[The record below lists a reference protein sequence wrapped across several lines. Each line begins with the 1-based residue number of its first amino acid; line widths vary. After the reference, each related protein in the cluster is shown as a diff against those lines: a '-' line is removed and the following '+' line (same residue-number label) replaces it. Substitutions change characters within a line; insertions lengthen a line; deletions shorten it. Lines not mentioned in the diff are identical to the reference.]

1 MKILVLN
8 WQDLANPQS
17 GGAEIHLHE
26 IFGRLASRGHEVTLL
41 CSGWSGARS
50 RAESTGLQIHRTG
63 RRNTFSLAAPA
74 YYRRNLAGEAWDVVV
89 EDLNKVPLFTPF
101 WVGRPVVLLVHHLFG
116 ATAFRE
122 ASAPFAA
129 ATWLLERP
137 IPAVYRRLPAQAVSE
152 STADDLVARGL
163 HRDDIRVIH
172 NGVDLRF
179 FSPDPRGERF
189 AEPTFL
195 YVGRLKRYKRIDL
208 VLDALALLRERGVH
222 ARLRIAGRGD
232 EEGRLRA
239 QVERLG
245 LADRVAFEGFVT
257 EDRKRELL
265 RQSWGAVLAS
275 PKEGWGITNIEAAA
289 CGTPAVAADSPGL
302 RESVVHGRTGL
313 LVPYGSVAGLADAL
327 ASLAADPAR
336 VAALG
341 TAARAFAEGF
351 SWDHAADLTEEHL
364 CEVAEVKL
372 ARSAPGSTGAKGNG
386 SGSRGNGS
394 RGNGAGHRGNGAG
407 SRGNGKGR

>member
-26 IFGRLASRGHEVTLL
+26 IFGRLAARGHEVTLL
-41 CSGWSGARS
+41 CSGWAGARP
-50 RAESTGLQIHRTG
+50 RAESTGLRIHRTG
-63 RRNTFSLAAPA
+63 GRNTFSLAAPA
-74 YYRRNLAGEAWDVVV
+74 YYRRSLASEPWDVVV
-89 EDLNKVPLFTPF
+89 EDLNKVPLFTPY
-101 WVGRPVVLLVHHLFG
+101 WVRRPLVLLVHHLFG

-137 IPAVYRRLPAQAVSE
+137 IPGVYRGLPAEAVSE

-163 HRDDIRVIH
+163 RREDIRVIH

-179 FSPDPRGERF
+179 FSPDPTEPRF
-189 AEPTFL
+189 AQPTFL

-208 VLDALALLRERGVH
+208 AVDAVALLRERGVH
-222 ARLRIAGRGD
+222 VRLRIAGRGD
-232 EEGRLRA
+232 EEPRLRA

-245 LADRVAFEGFVT
+245 VADRVVFDGFVT

-265 RQSWGAVLAS
+265 RQCWATVLPS

-302 RESVVHGRTGL
+302 RESVVHDQTGL
-313 LVPYGSVAGLADAL
+313 LVPYGDAAKLADAL
-327 ASLAADPAR
+327 ASLAADPER
-336 VAALG
+336 VARLG
-341 TAARAFAEGF
+341 TAGRAFAEGY
-351 SWDHAADLTEEHL
+351 SWERAAELTEAHL
-364 CEVAEVKL
+364 AEVAGQGS
-372 ARSAPGSTGAKGNG
+372 ARSRQPVAAE
-386 SGSRGNGS
+386 
-394 RGNGAGHRGNGAG
+394 HR
-407 SRGNGKGR
+407 